1 MALTLYVDTDRWRAH
16 QQSVIQ
22 RYPGIVPVC
31 KGNGYG
37 FGHERLADEATRFGS
52 DVLAVGTT
60 YEAARMKDFFGGD
73 LLVLT
78 PFRKDEEPVPLPD
91 RAIRSVSSVEGVGLM
106 RGARVVIEVMSSMKR
121 HGVTEEDLP
130 KLHSAIDE
138 VRLEGFAIHLPLDRT
153 DGSDAVE
160 EVIGWMDR
168 LRAARLPL
176 DTMFVSHLGPD
187 EFARLQQQF
196 PRTNF
201 RARIGTRL
209 WLGDH
214 TRHGVPGLDPGR
226 HARSCKGDRF
236 GYRQQKA
243 AGDGWLVVVAGGTSH
258 GVGLESPKALHGHD
272 VARQGRGPCG
282 AGDGEPEPLAVPVG
296 RQAAL
301 VRGAAAHADVDPV
314 RAGRGVGAEGRRG
327 ADRAAAAHDDD
338 GGPYGRPL
346 TSRKSCPSAR
356 PAGGLGHGTATARQR
371 HDAAER
377 DPGRGPHER
386 RRGGTRPP
394 RRISERQGRRAG
406 APLPERAQ
414 RSMSPSMNA
423 STISRA
429 SSSKYCT
436 GGDFMK

>member
-1 MALTLYVDTDRWRAH
+1 MALTLYVDNARWRAH

-22 RYPGIVPVC
+22 QFPGIVPVC

-121 HGVTEEDLP
+121 HGVTEEDLL
-130 KLHSAIDE
+130 KLHTAIHE

-153 DGSDAVE
+153 DGSDAVD

-176 DTMFVSHLGPD
+176 ETMFVSHLKPQ

-214 TRHGVPGLDPGR
+214 TATEYRGSILDVTR
-226 HARSCKGDRF
+226 VAKGDRF
-236 GYRQQKA
+236 GYRQTRA
-243 AGDGWLVVVAGGTSH
+243 PGDGWLVVVTGGTSH
-258 GVGLESPKALHGHD
+258 GVGLESPKALQGMSSRAKG
-272 VARQGRGPCG
+272 VAR
-282 AGDGEPEPLAVPVG
+282 AGLATVNRNLSPYLWSGKQRWFAEPPHMQLSILFVPTDAPEPKVG
-296 RQAAL
+296 EELTAQLR
-301 VRGAAAHADVDPV
+301 HTTTTVDRTV
-314 RAGRGVGAEGRRG
+314 
-327 ADRAAAAHDDD
+327 DR
-338 GGPYGRPL
+338 
-346 TSRKSCPSAR
+346 
-356 PAGGLGHGTATARQR
+356 
-371 HDAAER
+371 
-377 DPGRGPHER
+377 
-386 RRGGTRPP
+386 
-394 RRISERQGRRAG
+394 
-406 APLPERAQ
+406 
-414 RSMSPSMNA
+414 
-423 STISRA
+423 
-429 SSSKYCT
+429 
-436 GGDFMK
+436 